1 MYVTV
6 LFPFKMYRDVK
17 IRCQRHQWKKILA
30 IRPPSSASQ
39 ESESEE
45 VSENS
50 DVQFCYE
57 RDEDWVA
64 MEREAEEV
72 NFDMESERRKRI
84 IKM

>member
-1 MYVTV
+1 MEENSS
-6 LFPFKMYRDVK
+6 
-17 IRCQRHQWKKILA
+17 H
-30 IRPPSSASQ
+30 PPSSASQ

-72 NFDMESERRKRI
+72 NFDMESDSEEKEESSKCDIR
-84 IKM
+84 